1 MKVADI
7 ILQQIGG
14 NKFIVMTGAKNFL
27 SHNNQ
32 ALSFQLP
39 SRFAKQGINY
49 VKITLNDSDTYDME
63 FGKRWGRKYDVINT
77 VDGVYC
83 DMLQSIFTEVTGL
96 DTHL

>member
-39 SRFAKQGINY
+39 SRFAKDGINY

-63 FGKRWGRKYDVINT
+63 FGKIWGRNYKIVKTSSD
-77 VDGVYC
+77 VYC
-83 DMLQSIFTEVTGL
+83 DMLQNIFTAVTGL